1 MKGLWTVK
9 SLTLAGASFVL
20 TSLAIL
26 AGGHGGGAAYA
37 QALANHNS
45 NAPVDFDA
53 GSIEVQDRADR
64 VVLAGGVRVT
74 QAGLTVVAPRM
85 TVAYTCPVDPGR
97 EPPVGWTARDR
108 PQQRPRDGRWSRCRP
123 RPRRQPGY
131 RRVGRPRQ
139 GHLQRTA
146 KKSVTLSV
154 KRRASRARKDGY
166 GDQTHCGAGGRPRNQ
181 GVPRCVM
188 SPCCLPAARCSDD
201 VRRRPKSN
209 RSARRARSGNWR
221 KR

>member
-85 TVAYTCPVDPGR
+85 TVAYTRAGNTDVNRLDATGGVTVTKGNETAKGNVAIYDLDRRLITMVGNVQLTQGANRLSGGR
-97 EPPVGWTARDR
+97 LVIDLNSGRATI
-108 PQQRPRDGRWSRCRP
+108 DGRGAARGP
-123 RPRRQPGY
+123 DGNP
-131 RRVGRPRQ
+131 
-139 GHLQRTA
+139 
-146 KKSVTLSV
+146 VT
-154 KRRASRARKDGY
+154 DGS
-166 GDQTHCGAGGRPRNQ
+166 GGRVKGTFSVPQRNQ
-181 GVPRCVM
+181 
-188 SPCCLPAARCSDD
+188 
-201 VRRRPKSN
+201 
-209 RSARRARSGNWR
+209 
-221 KR
+221 